1 MPLSVKPWLIA
12 AGVIILLFVSIGI
25 VRNYLWKSPTQWD
38 DTVGRFMKPVVF
50 SMFILLGAVMVPVFL
65 KVYMV
70 MQTKAGNEQLSQV
83 MWIKNNLW
91 QIIYGVW
98 LVFAVGLGISLPY
111 MIKHNFFTE

>member
-1 MPLSVKPWLIA
+1 MA

-25 VRNYLWKSPTQWD
+25 FYNYVAKSSAEWHNKYN
-38 DTVGRFMKPVVF
+38 RFMKPVVF

-65 KVYMV
+65 KIYIV
-70 MQTKAGNEQLSQV
+70 MQTKVGNEQLSQV

-98 LVFAVGLGISLPY
+98 VVFAAGLGISLPY